1 MREETFSIS
10 ILELTCTKLKDML
23 ERYKT
28 DPNDEAV
35 KDALI
40 KRFEYTYST
49 LLATLKKYFSTKPL
63 VSENVERLSF
73 NEMVRTAN
81 RFNLLKS
88 NLETWTKFRAMRNM
102 TAHSYDEATAL
113 KIIESLPEFYDEVTF
128 LINKLKDELNGRA

>member
-10 ILELTCTKLKDML
+10 ILELNCTKLKDML
-23 ERYKT
+23 ERYKVA
-28 DPNDEAV
+28 PNDEAI
-35 KDALI
+35 KDALV

-49 LLATLKKYFSTKPL
+49 LLATLKKYFSTKSF
-63 VSENVERLSF
+63 VTENVEGLSF

-88 NLETWTKFRAMRNM
+88 NLETWTKFRVMRNM
-102 TAHSYDEATAL
+102 TAHSYDDATAL

>member
-23 ERYKT
+23 ERYKA
-28 DPNDEAV
+28 DPNDEAI
-35 KDALI
+35 KDALV

-49 LLATLKKYFSTKPL
+49 LLSTLKKYFSTKPF
-63 VSENVERLSF
+63 VTEKVEELNF

-81 RFNLLKS
+81 QFNLLKS
-88 NLETWTKFRAMRNM
+88 NLETWTKFRVMRNM

-113 KIIESLPEFYDEVTF
+113 KIIESLPEFCDEVTF
-128 LINKLKDELNGRA
+128 LIKKLKDEFHGNA